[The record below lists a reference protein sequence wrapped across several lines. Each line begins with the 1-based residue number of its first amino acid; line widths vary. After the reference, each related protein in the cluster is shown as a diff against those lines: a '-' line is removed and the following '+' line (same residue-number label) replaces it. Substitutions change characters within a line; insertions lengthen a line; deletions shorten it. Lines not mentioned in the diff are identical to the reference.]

1 MLASARSVCLSA
13 RHMSWATPHLRSGDL
28 AEDTMFQRPLA
39 TALLTL
45 TLTACI
51 TASKMP
57 RPTQDQQLIT
67 QDEIAHMRGG
77 NAYDVIHSLRANF
90 LSLRGETSLFAT
102 SSPYPTVYVDGMR
115 YGSIDVLCD
124 IPAMQ
129 IASIRLYRS
138 WDAMTRFGYGNMGG
152 VIAITTRLDR
162 R

>member
-1 MLASARSVCLSA
+1 MVRSS
-13 RHMSWATPHLRSGDL
+13 
-28 AEDTMFQRPLA
+28 LA

-45 TLTACI
+45 TLSACI
-51 TASKMP
+51 TASQVP

-67 QDEIAHMRGG
+67 QDEIAHTRAA

-90 LSLRGETSLFAT
+90 LSLRGETSLLAT

-115 YGSIDVLCD
+115 YGGIDVLRD

-152 VIAITTRLDR
+152 VIAITTRLDTR
-162 R
+162 